1 MPRKTLKERR
11 SQRPTEDSANRIR
24 GIMDSLVG
32 NENPEDLMMQ
42 LMSVLSE
49 SGRIP
54 EEGKF
59 YTFVYRPKTPN
70 IEYDQFPLVAVADVF
85 QWGFRGI
92 NFHWGEY
99 RQYTWQEV
107 VGQLYELDSGELADA
122 IELPFA
128 YFRLNN

>member
-1 MPRKTLKERR
+1 MV
-11 SQRPTEDSANRIR
+11 RPTEDNSNRIR
-24 GIMDSLVG
+24 GIMDDLIG
-32 NENPEDLMMQ
+32 NEDPEDLMMQ

-49 SGRIP
+49 SGRVP

-92 NFHWGEY
+92 NFHWVEY

>member
-1 MPRKTLKERR
+1 MV
-11 SQRPTEDSANRIR
+11 RPTEDNSNRIR
-24 GIMDSLVG
+24 GIMDDLIG
-32 NENPEDLMMQ
+32 NEDPEDLMMQ

-49 SGRIP
+49 SGRVP

>member
-1 MPRKTLKERR
+1 MV
-11 SQRPTEDSANRIR
+11 RPTEDNSNRIR
-24 GIMDSLVG
+24 GIMDGLVG
-32 NENPEDLMMQ
+32 NEDPEDLMMQ

-49 SGRIP
+49 SGRVP

-107 VGQLYELDSGELADA
+107 VGQLYELDSGELTDA